1 MQSPHIGLSR
11 STSLPMEKISM
22 PTFTFA
28 AKTYYSLTKPGII
41 FGNAVTA
48 AAGFALASRGHIDI
62 GLFLIT
68 LFGLSL
74 IIASACVFNN
84 YIDRVADEKMV
95 RTRNRPLVK
104 GLISL
109 NRAVAFAI
117 FLGVLGTFSLAF
129 FTNILATAIAV
140 FGFFVYVILYSFSKY
155 YSSHGT
161 LIGSIAGA
169 VPPVVGYC
177 AVSNQVDLGAFLFFI
192 MIVLWQMP
200 HFYAIAIY
208 RQEDYAA
215 ASIPVLPIKKG
226 MRATKLQMLFYVLA
240 FMLASFSLTVFHY
253 TGYAYLII
261 AFFLGLI
268 WLLLCIQGF
277 KVDND
282 KLWARKMFIFSLVII
297 TTLSCVIP
305 FSVISK

>member
-1 MQSPHIGLSR
+1 
-11 STSLPMEKISM
+11 MEKISI
-22 PTFTFA
+22 PTFAFA

-48 AAGFALASRGHIDI
+48 AAGFALASRGNIDF
-62 GLFLIT
+62 GLFLIS
-68 LFGLSL
+68 LLGLSL

-95 RTRNRPLVK
+95 RTRNRPLVL
-104 GLISL
+104 GLISVK
-109 NRAVAFAI
+109 RAVTFAI
-117 FLGVLGTFSLAF
+117 FLGLLGTLALAV
-129 FTNILATAIAV
+129 FTNVIATSIAV
-140 FGFFVYVILYSFSKY
+140 FGFFVYVVLYSSSKY

-177 AVSNQVDLGAFLFFI
+177 AVSNHIDLGAFLFFI

-200 HFYAIAIY
+200 HFYAIAIF
-208 RQEDYAA
+208 RLEDYAA
-215 ASIPVLPIKKG
+215 ASI
-226 MRATKLQMLFYVLA
+226 MLFYVLA
-240 FMLASFSLTVFHY
+240 FMFSSLSLTIFHY
-253 TGYAYLII
+253 TGYAYLIV

-277 KVDND
+277 KVEND

-297 TTLSCVIP
+297 TALSFVIP